1 MDNLMSKNE
10 FLSIEQLDEESLVQ
24 EINRLTK
31 LSKIR
36 TLTIEEA
43 AYRELLRERFIKN
56 FKEGLRSQLRTIKVV
71 DSPGRDVSSQEKKE
85 ENKKD

>member
-1 MDNLMSKNE
+1 MSKNE

-36 TLTIEEA
+36 ALTIEEA

>member
-1 MDNLMSKNE
+1 MSKNE
-10 FLSIEQLDEESLVQ
+10 FLPIEQLNEEGLVQ

-36 TLTIEEA
+36 ALTVEEA

-71 DSPGRDVSSQEKKE
+71 DLEGPDGTPPKNNNG
-85 ENKKD
+85 NKKD

>member
-1 MDNLMSKNE
+1 MSKNE
-10 FLSIEQLDEESLVQ
+10 FLPIEQLNEEDLVQ

-31 LSKIR
+31 LSKSR
-36 TLTIEEA
+36 TLTAEEA

-71 DSPGRDVSSQEKKE
+71 DSEGPDVAPLKNKTQ
-85 ENKKD
+85 NKKD